1 MTNNSLKKRLILV
14 TVFVISVLLISKL
27 SLHSAQRPVRI
38 GIASMITP
46 VDAVKYYQEIVD
58 YVGDRLGMPVEMVL
72 RRTYDEMDKML
83 EKGTVDI
90 AFICSAPYVKNRR
103 EFGVELLV
111 APEVNGRPF
120 YKSYIIVHKDSPFKR
135 FEDLKGHTFAFTDP
149 KSNSGRLY
157 PVYRLAKKG
166 LRPEEFFKKYI
177 YSYSHNKSVEL
188 VAKRI
193 VDGAAVESL
202 VYEYMKKQG
211 NPYVQETKI
220 IERSPDFGIPP
231 VVVSTGVSLFV
242 KEKIKEI
249 LLNMHRTAEGKRIL
263 SAMNIDRFV
272 EVPDSNYDSIREMER
287 VVSRLSPPSKKQKKD
302 DSVIYFGVI
311 PRDNPRI
318 TYEKYQPLIDYLTE
332 TTGHR
337 FELKLKKSYE
347 ETVVSLGNGET
358 DVAILDPLTYLE
370 AHARYGAV
378 CILKSVNSRG
388 EPFYYSMIIT
398 KKDKPLKS
406 LSELKGKS
414 FAFSAVKSTAGNL
427 IPRYLLAEAGIHL
440 KDLGMYKN
448 FDYHETVVKRVL
460 SGEFDAGAVRDSVA
474 NKYMPL
480 GIKVIKRSS
489 PIPTGPVVIGPR
501 TSFVTG
507 EMIKSALIN
516 INKTER
522 GQQVLKKLDPEFWG
536 GFIEARDSDYQGIR
550 DMINNVP
557 KTCGMGCHPKI
568 KL

>member
-1 MTNNSLKKRLILV
+1 MTIKSSKKRLIFIILV
-14 TVFVISVLLISKL
+14 AAFLLITEVYI
-27 SLHSAQRPVRI
+27 HSAPKPVRI

-58 YVGDRLGMPVEMVL
+58 YIGKRLGVPVEMVL
-72 RRTYDEMDKML
+72 RRTYDEMDRML

-111 APEVNGRPF
+111 APEVNGSTF
-120 YKSYIIVHKDSPFKR
+120 YKSYIIVHKDSPFRR
-135 FEDLKGHTFAFTDP
+135 FEDLKGQTFAFTDP

-157 PVYRLAKKG
+157 PVYRLARMG

-193 VDGAAVESL
+193 VDAAAVESL
-202 VYEYMKKQG
+202 VYEYMKKED
-211 NPYVQETKI
+211 NPYVKETRIVEK
-220 IERSPDFGIPP
+220 SPDFGIPP
-231 VVVSTGVSLFV
+231 VVVSPGASLFV
-242 KEKIKEI
+242 KEKVKEI

-272 EVPDSNYDSIREMER
+272 EVSDSNYNSIREMEK
-287 VVSRLSPPSKKQKKD
+287 VVSRLSPSRPKEKKD
-302 DSVIYFGVI
+302 DSFIYFGVI

-337 FELKLKKSYE
+337 FELKLKRSYE
-347 ETVVSLGNGET
+347 DTVVSLGKGET
-358 DVAILDPLTYLE
+358 DVAILGPLTYLE

-378 CILKSVNSRG
+378 CILRPLTQKK
-388 EPFYYSMIIT
+388 EAFYHAVIIT
-398 KKDKPLKS
+398 KRDS
-406 LSELKGKS
+406 SIRRLSDLKGKS
-414 FAFSAVKSTAGNL
+414 IAFAALKSTSGNL
-427 IPRYLLAEAGIHL
+427 LPRYLLAEAGIHL
-440 KDLGMYKN
+440 KDLEMYRN
-448 FDYHETVVKRVL
+448 FDYHETVIKRVL
-460 SGEFDAGAVRDSVA
+460 SGEYGAGAVRDSVA
-474 NKYMPL
+474 KKYMPL
-480 GIKVIKRSS
+480 GIRIIARSD
-489 PIPTGPVVIGPR
+489 PIPTGPVVVGPR
-501 TSFVTG
+501 TSYIEA

-516 INKTER
+516 INKTEKGR
-522 GQQVLKKLDPEFWG
+522 QVLKKLDPEFWG
-536 GFIEARDSDYQGIR
+536 GFVEARDSDYQGIR
-550 DMINNVP
+550 NLINNVP

-568 KL
+568 RL